1 MMLIERQSTKS
12 NLSILLGTINLCDYS
27 APVAFVFIICPPVHW
42 LGMEPSLNM
51 NNVDRHLDNNDRH

>member
-27 APVAFVFIICPPVHW
+27 APVAFVFIICPPADK
-42 LGMEPSLNM
+42 EPALM
-51 NNVDRHLDNNDRH
+51 DNVDRHLDNNDRH